1 MGITHAQ
8 TVTDVYATQEGN
20 YIFVN
25 YTLETSSACS
35 VSLLLSPDNGI
46 TWQGPLTDCT
56 GDVGENISGG
66 QKQIKW
72 NVLAS
77 REQLVGKG
85 YQFKIITD
93 EKEEEIKAFVSE
105 EPVYPGGLENMY
117 AEIYKNMTYPEM
129 EKEQS
134 ISGTVY
140 VSFVVEK
147 NGNITDVKTERGV
160 TGGPNLS
167 KAAEEAVK
175 KLSNFT
181 PANDN
186 GKSVR
191 YRYRI
196 PIKFTLK

>member
-1 MGITHAQ
+1 
-8 TVTDVYATQEGN
+8 VTN
-20 YIFVN
+20 PP
-25 YTLETSSACS
+25 
-35 VSLLLSPDNGI
+35 PDDSQLKNQNIGDEDKDGEDADL
-46 TWQGPLTDCT
+46 GPKDD
-56 GDVGENISGG
+56 GGGG
-66 QKQIKW
+66 QQI
-72 NVLAS
+72 
-77 REQLVGKG
+77 EP
-85 YQFKIITD
+85 
-93 EKEEEIKAFVSE
+93 EKEEEIVAFVSE
-105 EPVYPGGLENMY
+105 EPVYPGGLEKLY
-117 AEIYKNMTYPEM
+117 AEIYKNITYPEM

-147 NGNITDVKTERGV
+147 NGNVTDVKTERGV

-167 KAAEEAVK
+167 KEAEKAVK

-181 PANDN
+181 PAKMN